1 MNKNKV
7 RIILCLKSGRTVNNP
22 GSCTWCSF
30 KGAIHLLY
38 LHVIALYDRCMRR
51 QASGERWYAR
61 STPASRTPR
70 WPLRVYSWRI
80 WTSVATTESI
90 MDMKAWVVVRMYS
103 SVQTQKCLSCPSNL
117 VWARSRSLRQSCYS
131 FFGHR

>member
-7 RIILCLKSGRTVNNP
+7 RIILCLKSGRTVNKLDAVLKEP
-22 GSCTWCSF
+22 FIYCTYMWSLC
-30 KGAIHLLY
+30 
-38 LHVIALYDRCMRR
+38 YDRCMRR
-51 QASGERWYAR
+51 RASGERWYAR